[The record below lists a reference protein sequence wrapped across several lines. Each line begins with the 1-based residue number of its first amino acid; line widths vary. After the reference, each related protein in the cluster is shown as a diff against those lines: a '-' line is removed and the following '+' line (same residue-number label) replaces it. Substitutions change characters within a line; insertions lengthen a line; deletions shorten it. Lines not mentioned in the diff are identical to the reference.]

1 MPLPRI
7 LAAAALAAA
16 AIATAVPAL
25 AAEPESGTISNA
37 SPRVDWKGETINGGL
52 TTLPAVVNGG
62 TVAGCVAPSCET
74 FALTLADAGDLTVTA
89 SSPNDRKFVMV
100 EIVKPD
106 GSTIYNGGT
115 ETESS
120 TTVKIKKAATGDY
133 EVRIANN
140 ALEIE
145 PYEAFAH
152 LPIVAAAAPAEPA
165 PQPQPQPAAR
175 PAATLS
181 VVTKS
186 LSARRSRKKAKL
198 SISSSGPVSDVV
210 VQLRKGSK
218 ALATGRL
225 AQLNGR
231 GTVALKLKRALKKG
245 RYTVAVAAKDG
256 DRPVGATAP
265 LKVKK

>member
-1 MPLPRI
+1 MPLPRL

-25 AAEPESGTISNA
+25 AVEPESGTISNA
-37 SPRVDWKGETINGGL
+37 SPRVDWKGETINGGA

-62 TVAGCVAPSCET
+62 TVAGCIAPTCET

-120 TTVKIKKAATGDY
+120 TTVKIKKAATGAY

-145 PYEAFAH
+145 PYDAFAH

-165 PQPQPQPAAR
+165 TQPQPAAR

-181 VVTKS
+181 VVTRS
-186 LSARRSRKKAKL
+186 LSARKSRKKAKL

-210 VQLRKGSK
+210 VRLRKGSK